1 MAKENRTLKDVT
13 LELEISDVYIR
24 EYLREYGFSG
34 WRELV
39 KQARSSKNDYSII
52 DEKGGVIFIMD
63 QLVNGKSYKRIA
75 DDFNVKSKFIKD
87 YMSFKGID
95 PDEIKKHISKWAVE
109 LELEN
114 FGGVNY
120 IKKNLKLGLSLNE
133 ISEECKIPVPTLS
146 KYLKEHA

>member
-1 MAKENRTLKDVT
+1 MFLSSLTK
-13 LELEISDVYIR
+13 IS
-24 EYLREYGFSG
+24 
-34 WRELV
+34 
-39 KQARSSKNDYSII
+39 YSTSTS
-52 DEKGGVIFIMD
+52 ESVA
-63 QLVNGKSYKRIA
+63 ST
-75 DDFNVKSKFIKD
+75 S
-87 YMSFKGID
+87 
-95 PDEIKKHISKWAVE
+95 ISKWAVE